1 MLMYKFEFLDHL
13 ADAKVRVIANTLEEL
28 FQGISDAYCHL
39 VCKKARGF
47 EIRSF
52 YVLFQSEDQVIYDF
66 VSELI
71 YLTDSEHFIPS
82 KVKVTRENDGFL
94 FIIEGKR
101 LLEYKTYVKAMT
113 YHELKFEKK
122 DNIFI
127 VEFILDL

>member
-1 MLMYKFEFLDHL
+1 MYKFEFLDHL
-13 ADAKVRVIANTLEEL
+13 ADAKVRVIADTIEEV
-28 FQGISDAYCHL
+28 FQGISDAYLDL

-47 EIRSF
+47 EIRTF
-52 YVLFQSEDQVIYDF
+52 DIPFQSDDQLIFDF

-71 YLTDSEHFIPS
+71 YLTDSEQFVPS
-82 KVKVTRENDGFL
+82 KVKVLKDNERL
-94 FIIEGKR
+94 SFIIEGKR
-101 LLEYKTYVKAMT
+101 LLEYKTYVKAIT